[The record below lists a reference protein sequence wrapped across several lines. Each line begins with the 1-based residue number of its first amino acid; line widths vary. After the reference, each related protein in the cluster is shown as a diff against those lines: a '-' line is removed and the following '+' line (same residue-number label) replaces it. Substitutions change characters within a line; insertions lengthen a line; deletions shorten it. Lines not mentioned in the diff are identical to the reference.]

1 MSTGAIIAI
10 VVGAVIVLAIIALLV
25 SRMGTRRRQRQLEA
39 RRSELANQ
47 HREVAADQAARA
59 RAAES
64 EAKRAQ
70 AEAQLHEARADMHE
84 RGLADEELEGGV
96 DGVGEKNGAVGD
108 GDGRAT
114 TGAAEERPVR
124 RA

>member
-10 VVGAVIVLAIIALLV
+10 VVGAVVVLALIALLV
-25 SRMGTRRRQRQLEA
+25 SRMGTRRRERQMEA
-39 RRSELANQ
+39 RRNELASQ
-47 HREVAADQAARA
+47 HREVAADEAARA

-64 EAKRAQ
+64 EAQRAK
-70 AEAQLHEARADMHE
+70 AEAEMHEARAELHE

-96 DGVGEKNGAVGD
+96 DGAGDGAVSD
-108 GDGRAT
+108 GNGRAATDT
-114 TGAAEERPVR
+114 TAERPLR

>member
-1 MSTGAIIAI
+1 VSTGAIIAI
-10 VVGAVIVLAIIALLV
+10 VVGAVIVLALIALLV

-39 RRSELANQ
+39 RRNELASQ

-70 AEAQLHEARADMHE
+70 AEAEVHEARADMHE
-84 RGLADEELEGGV
+84 RGLADDELEGGV
-96 DGVGEKNGAVGD
+96 EGAGDGAVPD
-108 GDGRAT
+108 GDGRT
-114 TGAAEERPVR
+114 VTGAAEERPLR

>member
-10 VVGAVIVLAIIALLV
+10 VVGAVIVLALIALLV
-25 SRMGTRRRQRQLEA
+25 SRMGTRRRERQMEA
-39 RRSELANQ
+39 RRNELATQ
-47 HREVAADQAARA
+47 HREVAADKAARA

-70 AEAQLHEARADMHE
+70 AEAEMHEARAEMHE

-96 DGVGEKNGAVGD
+96 DGAGDGAVRD
-108 GDGRAT
+108 GDAPAT
-114 TGAAEERPVR
+114 TSATEERPLR